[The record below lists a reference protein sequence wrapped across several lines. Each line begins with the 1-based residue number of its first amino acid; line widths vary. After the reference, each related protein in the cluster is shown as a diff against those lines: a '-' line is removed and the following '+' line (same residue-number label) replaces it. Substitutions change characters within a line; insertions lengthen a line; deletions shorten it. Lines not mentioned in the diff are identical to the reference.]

1 MFQILCYTLDWGWC
15 PSYHCS
21 CCCKNNGNLDKFCKI
36 DFPYQYQS
44 KSEGP
49 DGKSFQILVHHY
61 KLVLVLTG
69 LQFFSDVACKRKG
82 VLLSEFQSN
91 SPLLLFLVDKLED
104 LFRDLLNIAV
114 KPERLNKANT
124 TYHSTKIN
132 ISDKEN
138 RRLPETIMMPT
149 AIKLSLRKTSLS
161 QGVSI

>member
-1 MFQILCYTLDWGWC
+1 MFLGVFVQYLIFMFQILCYTLDWGWA
-15 PSYHCS
+15 

-36 DFPYQYQS
+36 DFPPYQYQS

-49 DGKSFQILVHHY
+49 DGKSFQILAHHY
-61 KLVLVLTG
+61 KLVLVLIG
-69 LQFFSDVACKRKG
+69 LQFFSNVACKPKG

-104 LFRDLLNIAV
+104 LFRDLLKIAV

-138 RRLPETIMMPT
+138 RRLPDTIMMPT
-149 AIKLSLRKTSLS
+149 AIKASLR
-161 QGVSI
+161 

>member
-104 LFRDLLNIAV
+104 LFRDLLKIAV

-161 QGVSI
+161 QGISI